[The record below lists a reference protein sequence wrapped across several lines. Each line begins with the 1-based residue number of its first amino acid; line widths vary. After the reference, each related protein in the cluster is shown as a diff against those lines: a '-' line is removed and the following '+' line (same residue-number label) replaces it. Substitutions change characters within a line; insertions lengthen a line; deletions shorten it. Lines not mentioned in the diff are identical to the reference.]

1 MNLKIASAKCMR
13 NLSERN
19 KPVVLQ
25 DKLNKI
31 QEQINI
37 AAAKSET
44 EIWVEEFYEE
54 EIIDALIAA
63 GYNIK
68 VIDTMG
74 FYSGMTIKW

>member
-1 MNLKIASAKCMR
+1 MNLKIASAECMR

-31 QEQINI
+31 QEQINV

-63 GYNIK
+63 GYDIK
-68 VIDTMG
+68 VMDTVG
-74 FYSGMTIKW
+74 FYTGMTIKW

>member
-1 MNLKIASAKCMR
+1 MNLKIASAECMR

-31 QEQINI
+31 QEQINV

-68 VIDTMG
+68 IIDTMG
-74 FYSGMTIKW
+74 FYGGMTIK

>member
-1 MNLKIASAKCMR
+1 MNLKIASAECMR

-31 QEQINI
+31 QEQINV

-74 FYSGMTIKW
+74 FYSGMIIKW

>member
-1 MNLKIASAKCMR
+1 MNLKVASAECMR

-54 EIIDALIAA
+54 EIVDALIAA
-63 GYNIK
+63 GYDIK
-68 VIDTMG
+68 VFDTMG
-74 FYSGMTIKW
+74 FYSGMTVKW

>member
-1 MNLKIASAKCMR
+1 MNLKIASAECMR

-63 GYNIK
+63 GYNIR

>member
-1 MNLKIASAKCMR
+1 MR

-19 KPVVLQ
+19 KPIVLQ

-44 EIWVEEFYEE
+44 EIWLDECYEE

-63 GYNIK
+63 GYDINK
-68 VIDTMG
+68 LYDAMD
-74 FYSGMTIKW
+74 FYRGIAVKW

>member
-1 MNLKIASAKCMR
+1 MNLKIASAESMR
-13 NLSERN
+13 NISERN
-19 KPVVLQ
+19 KPINLQ